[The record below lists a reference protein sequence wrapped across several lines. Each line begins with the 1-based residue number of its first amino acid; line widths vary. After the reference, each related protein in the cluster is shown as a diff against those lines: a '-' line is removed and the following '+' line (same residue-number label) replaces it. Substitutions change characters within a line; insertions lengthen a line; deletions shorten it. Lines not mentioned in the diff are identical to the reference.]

1 MCLQPSDWDEE
12 DDGEWEVPM
21 IPNPAY
27 KGPWKPK
34 VRTSLHTLASHSQN
48 RSTRVLLYAS
58 CRYILVAGL
67 VKLVK
72 G

>member
-34 VRTSLHTLASHSQN
+34 VSTVLHTLASHFTKIEV
-48 RSTRVLLYAS
+48 RGY
-58 CRYILVAGL
+58 CFIYVAGL
-67 VKLVK
+67 FFWQ
-72 G
+72 GWSN